1 MTKTAKGLVEYAK
14 AQHGKPYWNGTFGQ
28 AASKELHAQK
38 KRQLPSRYQWEYDP
52 KEAGVKVHDCG
63 GLIKGYLWCD
73 SPEDTTPTYNA
84 AQDMDADMMWD
95 ACKIKGPM
103 NTMPDIPGVLVF
115 KKGHVGVY
123 LGNGEVEEART
134 RSYGVVRTKLTERGW
149 TGWGYHPDI
158 TYEDPKKEEPKQE
171 AKPAGTITLNL
182 PVLKR
187 GAKGETVRAMQF
199 LLMGNGHDMEGYG
212 ADASFGGAT
221 ERALKAYQT
230 SKGLE
235 ADGSC
240 GPLTWAKLLGL

>member
-1 MTKTAKGLVEYAK
+1 MEKTAKGLVEYAK
-14 AQHGKPYWNGTFGQ
+14 AQHGKPYWNGSFGQ
-28 AASKELHAQK
+28 AASREFYEQK
-38 KRQLPSRYQWEYDP
+38 KRQYPKQYQWEYDP
-52 KEAGVKVHDCG
+52 KEAGIKVHDCV

-95 ACKIKGPM
+95 ACKIKGTM
-103 NTMPDIPGVLVF
+103 DTMPDVPGVLVF
-115 KKGHVGVY
+115 KKGHAGVY

-134 RSYGVVRTKLTERGW
+134 RSHGVVRTKLTERGW
-149 TGWGYHPDI
+149 TGWGKHPDI
-158 TYEDPKKEEPKQE
+158 TYEEPKEEAKQD
-171 AKPAGTITLNL
+171 KPAGTITMNL

-187 GAKGETVRAMQF
+187 GAKGETVRAMQH

-240 GPLTWAKLLGL
+240 GPLTWAKLLGV